1 MEETKKIDWK
11 PEDNNYL
18 NKVIDSINLVLAF
31 AIIFAPILT
40 SLICL
45 LGAPIDFLNV
55 QLIIYAFFIMT
66 KIISVSLNLRFF
78 KFRKLDLL
86 EILAVSL
93 FLMLLIT
100 EIINAPIAFN
110 FVFTLGYFI
119 IFVIF
124 RKVDKKYYKAL
135 LYSFILTIAVCS
147 IMGVCDL
154 NNSYMP
160 GFEEKTFPMSLQ
172 FYNPNYSGYITTM
185 TILLCIYV
193 LTKFKTKWEQIV
205 FWIAYVVLNCCLFVN
220 GCYSAEFAMFVAEL
234 FLLIYLWIK
243 NKKCPWVILI
253 CMIISIGASFIYV
266 HGYSSSRA
274 NFMFES
280 LAILDEWFDTK
291 LVKAVSTFF
300 DKLFGTGIIE
310 FVPGADGW
318 GRAGAKQLAWQEIT
332 ANSHSIFFGYGILY
346 NNNVLVHNVPLQIWL
361 EYGIINLLLY
371 VSILVVLVVRLIK
384 TKFTS
389 YNIFMIAIMVA
400 VIVICHYFG
409 CLDPYSFTYFTCLLS
424 ILAREINEKWRAR
437 KENKI
442 SVEKPK
448 EEKKEEKQEELI
460 EN

>member
-1 MEETKKIDWK
+1 MEETKKLNWK

-18 NKVIDSINLVLAF
+18 NKVLDVINLVLAF
-31 AIIFAPILT
+31 SIVFAPLLT

-45 LGAPIDFLNV
+45 LGADIDFLNV
-55 QLIIYAFFIMT
+55 QLIIYAFYIMT
-66 KIISVSLNLRFF
+66 KIISISLNLRFF

-86 EILAVSL
+86 EILATSL

-100 EIINAPIAFN
+100 EIINAPIEFN
-110 FVFTLGYFI
+110 FIFTLGYFV

-135 LYSFILTIAVCS
+135 LYSFLLTIAVCS

-154 NNSYMP
+154 KNSYMP
-160 GFEEKTFPMSLQ
+160 GFDEETYPMSLQ
-172 FYNPNYSGYITTM
+172 FFNPNYSGYITTM
-185 TILLCIYV
+185 AILLCIYV

-205 FWIAYVVLNCCLFVN
+205 FWTVYVVLNCCLFVN
-220 GCYSAEFAMFVAEL
+220 GCYSAEFAMFIGEL
-234 FLLIYLWIK
+234 FLLLYLWIK

-253 CMIISIGASFIYV
+253 CMILSIGASFIYV

-274 NFMFES
+274 NFMYES
-280 LAILDEWFDTK
+280 LAVLDHNFKTT
-291 LVKAVSTFF
+291 LVKDVSTFF

-310 FVPGADGW
+310 SISGADGW
-318 GRAGAKQLAWQEIT
+318 GRAGAKQLAWREIT
-332 ANSHSIFFGYGILY
+332 ASSHSIFFGYGILY

-371 VSILVVLVVRLIK
+371 ASILVVLVVRLIK

-389 YNIFMIAIMVA
+389 YNIFMIAIMIA

-437 KENKI
+437 KENKVA
-442 SVEKPK
+442 VEKPNEEQK
-448 EEKKEEKQEELI
+448 EDVVK
-460 EN
+460 N